1 MIKTDLEVCVN
12 ISNCEDCACK
22 PVCYKYNNVIDGVSG
37 WDSYFDEDSDCEDYV
52 KKLPCKEG
60 GEK

>member
-1 MIKTDLEVCVN
+1 VN